1 MADSSINS
9 FMSAFDGGSRP
20 NLYSVTLACPVG
32 PLPQLQFF
40 CKAATLPSSILGEV
54 NVPYLGRMAK
64 YPGDRQFEDWTIDI
78 INDQGMSLR
87 NVFEYWN
94 ELFNSYAGN
103 TTSFPNPRGAF
114 GAATVAQLSRN
125 YQVVKW
131 YQFFDLWPE
140 NVAAVQLGYDQNDT
154 VSDFQVTFKY
164 SYFVTSSSPF
174 QVNGATGVG
183 AVGPGA
189 VAGAGAAGFGIPGFG
204 GFNSTGVGVGVGNN
218 GSGVAVGV
226 GGSGNSVGVAVGN
239 GGGKSSFGF
248 GITTS
253 KGNSFGFGQSG

>member
-1 MADSSINS
+1 
-9 FMSAFDGGSRP
+9 MSAFDGGSRP

-103 TTSFPNPRGAF
+103 TTAFPNPRGAF

-140 NVAAVQLGYDQNDT
+140 NIASVQLGYDQNDT

-174 QVNGATGVG
+174 QVNGASGVG

-204 GFNSTGVGVGVGNN
+204 GFGGGLGGGFGGLGTGTAIGVGGAGGGVGVGTTGQNSSIGFGINTGNT
-218 GSGVAVGV
+218 
-226 GGSGNSVGVAVGN
+226 
-239 GGGKSSFGF
+239 SFGF
-248 GITTS
+248 GIS
-253 KGNSFGFGQSG
+253 R

>member
-1 MADSSINS
+1 
-9 FMSAFDGGSRP
+9 
-20 NLYSVTLACPVG
+20 LACPVG

-103 TTSFPNPRGAF
+103 TTAFPNPRGAF

-140 NVAAVQLGYDQNDT
+140 NIASVQLGYDQNDT

-174 QVNGATGVG
+174 QVNGASGVG

-204 GFNSTGVGVGVGNN
+204 GFGGGLGGGFGGLGTGTAIGVGGAGGGVGVGTTGQNSSIGFGINTGNT
-218 GSGVAVGV
+218 
-226 GGSGNSVGVAVGN
+226 
-239 GGGKSSFGF
+239 SFGF
-248 GITTS
+248 GIS
-253 KGNSFGFGQSG
+253 R

>member
-103 TTSFPNPRGAF
+103 TTAYANPRAAF

-140 NVAAVQLGYDQNDT
+140 NIASVQLGYDQNDT
-154 VSDFQVTFKY
+154 VSDFNVTFKY

-174 QVNGATGVG
+174 QVNGAAGIG
-183 AVGPGA
+183 GIGPGA

-204 GFNSTGVGVGVGNN
+204 GPGFGGFGGGLGGGLGTGTAIGVGGVGGGVGVGAAGRNT
-218 GSGVAVGV
+218 
-226 GGSGNSVGVAVGN
+226 SV
-239 GGGKSSFGF
+239 GF
-248 GITTS
+248 GISTS
-253 KGNSFGFGQSG
+253 RGNSFGFGIGT

>member
-20 NLYSVTLACPVG
+20 NLYSVTITSPQIGA
-32 PLPQLQFF
+32 LPQLQFF

-64 YPGDRQFEDWTIDI
+64 YPGDRQFEDWTIDV

-87 NVFEYWN
+87 NAFEYWN

-103 TTSFPNPRGAF
+103 ATAYPNPRAAF
-114 GAATVAQLSRN
+114 GSATVAQLSRN

-131 YQFFDLWPE
+131 YQFFDVWPE
-140 NVAAVQLGYDQNDT
+140 NIASVQLGYDQNDT

-164 SYFVTSSSPF
+164 SYFITSSSPF
-174 QVNGATGVG
+174 QVNGVG
-183 AVGPGA
+183 LPGAIGPGA
-189 VAGAGAAGFGIPGFG
+189 VAGAGAAGFGLPGFG
-204 GFNSTGVGVGVGNN
+204 GGAFAGGFGGAGYGL
-218 GSGVAVGV
+218 GSGAAIGV
-226 GGSGNSVGVAVGN
+226 GGAGGFAGASAA
-239 GGGKSSFGF
+239 GGKNSTAFGINTGNFSFG
-248 GITTS
+248 IATS
-253 KGNSFGFGQSG
+253 R